1 MDPIL
6 KDKVAV
12 VTGGSRGI
20 GRAICLSLCRQGAT
34 VVACARNVEAL
45 QELSATAREKELP
58 GRMEARALDVS
69 NRQQIDPFVDGV
81 AESFG
86 RLDILVNN
94 AGITRDSL
102 SLNMD
107 DDQFDDVLT
116 TNLRAVFWLCRA
128 ASRLMVRQRFGRII
142 NIGSVSGVMGNAGQ
156 ANYAAAKAGL
166 IGLTKTF
173 AKELGKRKV
182 TCNVVAPGFIA
193 TDMTAKLPE
202 KVIEGAKQL
211 IPVGRLGEADEVA
224 ELVAFLAGPGS
235 SYITGQVILVDGGMC
250 M

>member
-20 GRAICLSLCRQGAT
+20 GRAICLSLGRHGAT
-34 VVACARNVEAL
+34 VVACARNTDAL
-45 QELSATAREKELP
+45 QELSAAASQQELP
-58 GRMEARALDVS
+58 GRVEARALDVT
-69 NRQQIDPFVDGV
+69 NRQQIDPMIEGV
-81 AESFG
+81 GETFG

-94 AGITRDSL
+94 AGITRDGL

-116 TNLRAVFWLCRA
+116 TNLRAAFWLCRA
-128 ASRLMVRQRFGRII
+128 ASRLMVRQRWGRII

-156 ANYAAAKAGL
+156 VNYAAAKAGL
-166 IGLTKTF
+166 IGMTKSF
-173 AKELGKRKV
+173 AKELAKRKV

-193 TDMTAKLPE
+193 TEMTAKLPE
-202 KVIEGAKQL
+202 KLLEGAKQL
-211 IPVGRLGEADEVA
+211 IPLGRIGEAEEVA
-224 ELVAFLAGPGS
+224 EVVAFLAGPGG
-235 SYITGQVILVDGGMC
+235 SYITGQVLLVDGGLC